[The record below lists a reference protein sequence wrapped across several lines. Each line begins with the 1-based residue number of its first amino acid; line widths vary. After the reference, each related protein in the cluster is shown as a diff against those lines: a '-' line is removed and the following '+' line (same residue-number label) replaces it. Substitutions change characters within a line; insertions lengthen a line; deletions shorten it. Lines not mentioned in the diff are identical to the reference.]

1 MTRANEI
8 ELLEITSSHKWIGE
22 TGPEDIKTGA
32 QFAVSLEK
40 RLAGHDLPQTTI
52 CKYQRSAT
60 RHDQEA
66 VLTREWLR
74 QVEIGRPLVPGKLGT
89 QGPGLVCTL

>member
-40 RLAGHDLPQTTI
+40 RLAERDLPQTTI

-66 VLTREWLR
+66 LASSAYARM
-74 QVEIGRPLVPGKLGT
+74 VEAGRDRKAAGAW
-89 QGPGLVCTL
+89 